1 MKNNSSNSSAKNLD
15 KEISPYEEQ
24 LLIGQKNLRNTE
36 CPITYEPI
44 KYGDIYKTC
53 GNCEWNFS
61 NEILEEM
68 FNKTCN
74 RKCPMCR
81 GNWYISS
88 NIKTYINKSSK
99 KEKEYQEHILNCKIQ
114 KYIKNY
120 DISTIEPELKNIIVK
135 MIKNNKIDMFI
146 QMVNFY

>member
-1 MKNNSSNSSAKNLD
+1 MKNNTSNNSKNNLNNMISS
-15 KEISPYEEQ
+15 YEEQ
-24 LLIGQKNLRNTE
+24 LLINQKDLRNFD
-36 CPITYEPI
+36 CPITFKHI
-44 KYGDIYKTC
+44 AYGDIYKKC
-53 GNCEWNFS
+53 SLCNWNFS
-61 NEILEEM
+61 NESIEYI
-68 FNKTCN
+68 FNKLY
-74 RKCPMCR
+74 KKECPMCR